1 MTCPADEACPG
12 CGTTTG
18 VQQIT
23 GSSPKVHAWSCT
35 ACGLDWA
42 ITVVN
47 PHLRARYLTAAAEE
61 IRRLRWT
68 LRQVVTLA
76 DDAPTITDQ
85 QLRNRLLA
93 LAERAR

>member
-1 MTCPADEACPG
+1 MSSPTDEACPG

-18 VQQIT
+18 VQPT
-23 GSSPKVHAWSCT
+23 SGTSPKVHAWSCT

-47 PHLRARYLTAAAEE
+47 PHLRAR
-61 IRRLRWT
+61 
-68 LRQVVTLA
+68 
-76 DDAPTITDQ
+76 
-85 QLRNRLLA
+85 LLA